1 MTTDKQK
8 MGKNSLIRIG
18 LVQMRCEKS
27 AIDQNL
33 ERMSACIEEAA
44 AHDVDILG
52 FPEMSLTGYADPTRY
67 PQAMI
72 ELGGPEVERLCQV
85 TRRCSTTVLA
95 GPIEKDPAG
104 KPFITQVIVRRGALQ
119 GYYRKTTIKDEEAEW
134 FSEGQDVPV
143 FEHDGLTFGMA
154 ICADIGNE
162 AVFAAC
168 GRQGAQ
174 IVFELA
180 APGLYGEQATRD
192 LRSGYEWWEGEC
204 RKHLSRYARTHGF
217 WIGVATQA
225 GRTVDEDFPGGG
237 YVFAPN
243 GERVYATTD
252 GSPSAVYL
260 GLDLETGHVIGL

>member
-1 MTTDKQK
+1 MH
-8 MGKNSLIRIG
+8 KNSLIRIG
-18 LVQMRCEKS
+18 LIQMYCEKS

-33 ERMSACIEEAA
+33 ARMSACIEQAA
-44 AHDVDILG
+44 ARDIDILG

-72 ELGGPEVERLCQV
+72 DLNGPEVERLCQV
-85 TRRCSTTVLA
+85 TRPCSTTVLA
-95 GPIEKDPAG
+95 GLIKKNPAG
-104 KPFITQVIVRRGALQ
+104 KPFITQIVVRRGALQ

-134 FSEGQDVPV
+134 FSEGTDVPV
-143 FEHDGLTFGMA
+143 FQHDGLTFGMA

-168 GRQGAQ
+168 GRQSAQ

-192 LRSGYEWWEGEC
+192 WRSGYEWWEGEC
-204 RKHLSRYARTHGF
+204 QKHLSQYARTYGF

-243 GERVYATTD
+243 GERVYATAD
-252 GSPSAVYL
+252 ELPGAVYL
-260 GLDLETGHVIGL
+260 ELDLETGHVTSL